1 MTKKQY
7 ISPKMEAFEM
17 KIQQRILFG
26 SEVDRIL
33 SDGLD
38 TEDIVQED
46 VKEEDPQSI
55 WNQAW

>member
-17 KIQQRILFG
+17 KIQQRVLFG

>member
-7 ISPKMEAFEM
+7 ISPKMETFEM

>member
-1 MTKKQY
+1 
-7 ISPKMEAFEM
+7 MEAFEM
-17 KIQQRILFG
+17 KIQQRLLFG